1 MKKLCL
7 VALVAMFSI
16 TTMNAQ
22 GNFNVGVNAGIPTGD
37 VSDLYSFTLGIEA
50 NYLFEVSDKFQVGPT
65 VSFVNFFGDSIDFGD
80 FGDFEG
86 GGNFDVPDASFL
98 PIGGAARYMASEKI
112 VLGVD
117 LTYAVGISPDGN
129 DGGFQYRPMVGYNV
143 SEKIMLQAS
152 YSGISVDG
160 GTFGQFGVGAMFS
173 L

>member
-1 MKKLCL
+1 MKKVCL

-22 GNFNVGVNAGIPTGD
+22 GAFNVGVNAGIPTGD
-37 VSDLYSFTLGIEA
+37 VSDFYSFAVGIEA
-50 NYLFEVSDKFQVGPT
+50 NYLFEVSDEFQVGPS
-65 VSFVNFFGDSIDFGD
+65 VSFVNFFGESLSIGE
-80 FGDFEG
+80 FEG
-86 GGNFDVPDASFL
+86 DVEDASFL
-98 PIGGAARYMASEKI
+98 PIGAAARYSVSEKI

-117 LTYAVGISPDGN
+117 LRYAVGISPDGN
-129 DGGFQYRPMVGYNV
+129 DGGFQYRPLFGYNV

-160 GTFGQFGVGAMFS
+160 GTFGQFGVGAMFA